1 LLDYGKALEGM
12 NSLPEPARKT
22 LPSQRTLA
30 SILRKNGMA
39 LKELGRYRE
48 ALSYEEQAKAIL
60 QPFLAADPNDTR
72 AENDLLVVLEN
83 EAECFEDRAQGV
95 FAEGKTDRTEDA
107 HNALGSLSAARS
119 LIEHLL
125 QTKPDN
131 VYWRSTLG
139 LLLVR
144 TSLQQRALHQTR
156 EALESATKGVVILK
170 AVGKQQDAQGFDL
183 DAVATGL
190 TIVWPEQLRDPQLA
204 VECAERMVAMSH
216 HQKPGFLLTL
226 ARAYRSAGQTEK
238 ARAAAREG
246 IALLPVA
253 TPATVPSRIGKQL
266 QAELA
271 G

>member
-1 LLDYGKALEGM
+1 
-12 NSLPEPARKT
+12 
-22 LPSQRTLA
+22 
-30 SILRKNGMA
+30 MA
-39 LKELGRYRE
+39 LKELGRYKE
-48 ALSYEEQAKAIL
+48 ALSYEEQSKAIL
-60 QPFLAADPNDTR
+60 RPYLTADPHDTR

-95 FAEGKTDRTEDA
+95 FAEGETDRTEDA
-107 HNALGSLSAARS
+107 NNALRNLSEARS
-119 LIEHLL
+119 LLERLL

-131 VYWRSTLG
+131 VNWRSTLG
-139 LLLVR
+139 LVLVR
-144 TSLQQRALHQTR
+144 MSLQQRALYQPR
-156 EALESATKGVVILK
+156 EALESATKGVAILK
-170 AVGKQQDAQGFDL
+170 AVGKQQDAQGYDL

-190 TIVWPEQLRDPQLA
+190 TVVWPEPLRDPQLA

-226 ARAYRSAGQTEK
+226 ARAYRSAGQPEK
-238 ARAAAREG
+238 ARAAAKEG

-253 TPATVPSRIGKQL
+253 TPTTAPSRVRKQL